1 MGAAASQANA
11 APLMVPAGE
20 LDRRIAASVRGSP
33 GTERSESDRVQL
45 AGILRGVVGP
55 QQGTATEQKRRD
67 DVGDSGSDAAS
78 GDRASRNL
86 SELFT
91 GVLQSATSIDLG
103 ALHESELLP
112 TPCMRHLESSIK
124 RQCRKTAITTS
135 STLNSFSLQ
144 EQILNHIC
152 KAIVNGTMPDK
163 LVELSPRS
171 LKRTLPATS
180 RDQQSLRRSLPPN
193 LRPAVRS
200 VLQAGTLLTKGQHSD
215 STISDVANE
224 LNKLPPLSLH
234 HVTVSSEASNLDHVS
249 RCLIAF
255 YSSALSSDGEMA
267 AGSTTASGATPDNKN
282 MAAAAKQSTGNS
294 DLAMTRTKTSALIAA
309 TRLGVARGSQAS
321 LLGAIAGLMEAQR
334 FADHSSVDLKTKVA
348 AVASIQALE
357 DVLAQRIMA
366 SLHSSKGGAPVVFGP
381 PERTL
386 NIFEGDW
393 MHGLAMHPQASPCDF
408 DVLRISYKLAAS
420 PSSDKW
426 SLEVYDKKDIK
437 TYRLVRSRPF
447 VATTT
452 PLNEVVTVV
461 LPKALRVYR
470 GEFLALRCLRG
481 KTSDSESPPPVQLRI
496 SSWYEARNAWLSK
509 DTPSSILYENHS
521 EIDGTPESEAAGI
534 SNRPAGDPPSA
545 FGCTA
550 ISHSRACSGIEDAAG
565 NGEAKDCNAKVGR
578 KLKACPGWSVEGRS
592 IPSSALLHKKWRV
605 VNSSG
610 VHVYSVPSE
619 ESGQDPLYCK
629 YFGDIVT
636 EYDRQGEWIQINPK
650 LQDAFESTHT
660 DQWMHIHPG
669 SGGRGLARQDNVP
682 LTDISVGYLVPRK
695 GDRVMRGPSWAYVDQ
710 DADKVTGMPGQ
721 GVVTRVWNAEDIA
734 QVLWDNVEVQKVI
747 MLVAQQMLYWVSY
760 NNWTPSHSH
769 GMLQE
774 SMLTMWVV
782 SK

>member
-1 MGAAASQANA
+1 
-11 APLMVPAGE
+11 
-20 LDRRIAASVRGSP
+20 
-33 GTERSESDRVQL
+33 
-45 AGILRGVVGP
+45 
-55 QQGTATEQKRRD
+55 
-67 DVGDSGSDAAS
+67 
-78 GDRASRNL
+78 
-86 SELFT
+86 
-91 GVLQSATSIDLG
+91 
-103 ALHESELLP
+103 
-112 TPCMRHLESSIK
+112 
-124 RQCRKTAITTS
+124 
-135 STLNSFSLQ
+135 
-144 EQILNHIC
+144 
-152 KAIVNGTMPDK
+152 
-163 LVELSPRS
+163 
-171 LKRTLPATS
+171 
-180 RDQQSLRRSLPPN
+180 
-193 LRPAVRS
+193 
-200 VLQAGTLLTKGQHSD
+200 
-215 STISDVANE
+215 
-224 LNKLPPLSLH
+224 
-234 HVTVSSEASNLDHVS
+234 
-249 RCLIAF
+249 
-255 YSSALSSDGEMA
+255 
-267 AGSTTASGATPDNKN
+267 
-282 MAAAAKQSTGNS
+282 
-294 DLAMTRTKTSALIAA
+294 
-309 TRLGVARGSQAS
+309 
-321 LLGAIAGLMEAQR
+321 
-334 FADHSSVDLKTKVA
+334 
-348 AVASIQALE
+348 
-357 DVLAQRIMA
+357 
-366 SLHSSKGGAPVVFGP
+366 
-381 PERTL
+381 
-386 NIFEGDW
+386 

-521 EIDGTPESEAAGI
+521 EIVGTPESEAAGI
-534 SNRPAGDPPSA
+534 STRPAGDPPSA

-734 QVLWDNVEVQKVI
+734 QVLWDNGEKQTYWIKPTKRDIVVVPSGDQAYGSTIRWNPSGGRYKNITGCGPDCNISHSSHGPCLMCGNDWGKHSGPHAVVQVFVDHGLLIVPSAGLTGKNTMIWLAVSERRMWLVLPLKLAHYLLMQPTMEVLP
-747 MLVAQQMLYWVSY
+747 MLVSAIAFSVMFAC
-760 NNWTPSHSH
+760 
-769 GMLQE
+769 
-774 SMLTMWVV
+774 
-782 SK
+782 